1 MVHVTITVTRN
12 YDVQI
17 HNHHMKFINEL
28 LDERNKW
35 LLAANE
41 TQTEEDEKK
50 TLPQATESRPLHTS
64 SMLNKRKRST
74 MSVASDSMQSPQLIS
89 LTSL

>member
-35 LLAANE
+35 LLTANE

-50 TLPQATESRPLHTS
+50 TLPQATESRPLECPKSKDETETLFLDIH
-64 SMLNKRKRST
+64 RSKNDDL
-74 MSVASDSMQSPQLIS
+74 M
-89 LTSL
+89 